1 MLSTFLARYD
11 AQLLQPPARP
21 AGAASWRAPA
31 ALPPPERE
39 VQQRLLAWCREAS
52 PSGTPALSIA
62 LLTGTPAGSRC
73 ALVEDA
79 ALRLDGTYDLLA
91 AGGRWRQRLFRLRVK
106 ARECLG
112 PRLRGPD
119 AALHAVWDSGY
130 LIDSTAALARL
141 PRFQPRRPTL
151 VVAQDPADA
160 VLREAV
166 RTLAARQP
174 AFAQPVRL
182 LVLAASAPAALAAL
196 STPVGPPFRRA
207 PLAFQAFR
215 PTPG

>member
-11 AQLLQPPARP
+11 AQLLQPPALP
-21 AGAASWRAPA
+21 AGPASSAGPA

-39 VQQRLLAWCREAS
+39 VQQRLLAWCCHAQAAGR
-52 PSGTPALSIA
+52 PALSIA
-62 LLTGTPAGSRC
+62 LLTGAPAGSRC

-79 ALRLDGTYDLLA
+79 ALQLDGTHALLA

-112 PRLRGPD
+112 PRPRGPD

-130 LIDSTAALARL
+130 LIDSTQALARL
-141 PRFQPRRPTL
+141 PHFQPRRPTL
-151 VVAQDPADA
+151 VVAQGLTDA
-160 VLREAV
+160 ALREAV
-166 RTLAARQP
+166 RTLVARQP

-182 LVLAASAPAALAAL
+182 LVLAPSAPAALAAMSTADGASFSRGAL
-196 STPVGPPFRRA
+196 S
-207 PLAFQAFR
+207 FQALR
-215 PTPG
+215 PAPA